1 MSIDDILD
9 VLDEMVDKSW
19 GLPGGRCVMDA
30 DKIREIIDDIRLN
43 MPQEMRQARAI
54 VADRS
59 EIIKNAKSEAE
70 GIIKSA
76 EEKARIIVSQ
86 DEVVKQAQAKSIA
99 IVTEAQNKSKD
110 IKKAAA
116 DFADSL
122 MKHTEESLSNSLG
135 EVKQARQALKAPIK
149 L

>member
-1 MSIDDILD
+1 MSIDELLD

-59 EIIKNAKSEAE
+59 EIIKNAKEESES
-70 GIIKSA
+70 IIKSA
-76 EEKARIIVSQ
+76 EDKARIIISQ
-86 DEVVKQAQAKSIA
+86 DEVVKRAQAKA
-99 IVTEAQNKSKD
+99 NEIVTESQNKAKE
-110 IKKAAA
+110 IKIAAA
-116 DFADSL
+116 DFADGL
-122 MKHTEESLSNSLG
+122 MKHTEECLFNSLS
-135 EVKQARQALKAPIK
+135 EVKQARQALKAPVK
-149 L
+149 S

>member
-1 MSIDDILD
+1 MSIDELLD

-43 MPQEMRQARAI
+43 LPQEMRQARAI

-59 EIIKNAKSEAE
+59 EIIKNAKEEAE
-70 GIIKSA
+70 SIIKSS
-76 EEKARIIVSQ
+76 EDKARIIVSQ
-86 DEVVKQAQAKSIA
+86 DEIVKKAQAKANEIL
-99 IVTEAQNKSKD
+99 TEAQTKSKEM
-110 IKKAAA
+110 KKAAA
-116 DFADSL
+116 DFADGL
-122 MKHTEESLSNSLG
+122 MKHTEECLFNSLS

>member
-59 EIIKNAKSEAE
+59 EIIKNAKGESEA
-70 GIIKSA
+70 IIKSA
-76 EEKARIIVSQ
+76 EDKARIIVSQ
-86 DEVVKQAQAKSIA
+86 DEVVKQAQAKSNAMIA
-99 IVTEAQNKSKD
+99 EAQSKAKD

-122 MKHTEESLSNSLG
+122 MKHTEESLFNSLS
-135 EVKQARQALKAPIK
+135 EVKQARQALKAPVK